1 MAWVPRI
8 GTVVDPNPMIS
19 SLPVNIES
27 LEQRLEQ
34 LAQQGVLIVDP
45 RQTFVAPDVVL
56 SRISPGAVLHPGTRL
71 LGSRTWL
78 GPGAQIGTEGPAT
91 AVDTVFD
98 EAATIAS
105 GYVNGAVLLKKASLG
120 ANAHVRPG
128 TLLEEEASTA
138 HAVGL
143 KQTLLLSFVTLG
155 SLINF
160 CDCLMAGGTSRKDH
174 AEVGSGYIHFNFTP
188 WGKSG
193 DKATPS
199 LIGDVAR
206 GVFLRERRIFLGGT
220 GGLVGPA
227 RVGFG
232 AVAGA
237 GQVVRNGIEE
247 GHLVIQAPRGLD
259 RPVEMSRLDPIFP
272 RATKNIRYIGN
283 LFALRAWYQKV
294 RLPSTPTARTPVIEA
309 AILLIDGCIEERIKQ
324 LGRFLEERGAETP
337 SFSLKTPLPC
347 PLRVTEKVQD
357 HVAWVKALTD
367 EEVAIGVTWLE
378 TIVESVSEGAEASLK
393 AGPA

>member
-1 MAWVPRI
+1 
-8 GTVVDPNPMIS
+8 
-19 SLPVNIES
+19 
-27 LEQRLEQ
+27 
-34 LAQQGVLIVDP
+34 
-45 RQTFVAPDVVL
+45 
-56 SRISPGAVLHPGTRL
+56 VLHPGTRL
-71 LGSRTWL
+71 HGSRTWL
-78 GPGAQIGTEGPAT
+78 GAGAQVGTEGPAT
-91 AVDTVFD
+91 VVDTVFD

-105 GYVNGAVLLKKASLG
+105 GYVNGAVLLKKACLG

-199 LIGDVAR
+199 LIGDVPR

-227 RVGFG
+227 QVGFG

-259 RPVEMSRLDPIFP
+259 RPVEMSRLDPILP

-294 RLPSTPTARTPVIEA
+294 RLPSTPRARTPVMEA
-309 AILLIDGCIEERIKQ
+309 AIALIEGCIEERIKQ
-324 LGRFLEERGAETP
+324 LGRFLEERGAKTP
-337 SFSLKTPLPC
+337 SFSMQTPLPC
-347 PLRVTEKVQD
+347 PLRVTESVED

-378 TIVESVSEGAEASLK
+378 TIVESVSEAAEESLR
-393 AGPA
+393 AGLPG